1 MRRDDVGGKIAGN
14 DTQQIY
20 FKMQLRKEKY
30 RENCFAFSIFPL
42 PSMHFSLLLL
52 LLPLLR
58 ALLFINFN
66 NLALTVVHEER
77 KTTFERGR

>member
-1 MRRDDVGGKIAGN
+1 MRRDDVGRKIAGN

-30 RENCFAFSIFPL
+30 RENCFSL
-42 PSMHFSLLLL
+42 PFMHFSLLLL